1 MDKYARELPNGSQLI
16 PACDPDQEEWRV
28 IIETPKGS
36 RNKYKYADDFCCF
49 QLAKVLPEG
58 MVFPFDFG
66 FLPCTLGEDGDPL
79 DVLLLMDQ
87 PTFCGCLILSRLI
100 GVIEA
105 QQTEKDGTSERNDR
119 LVAVSLKSLEFGKVR
134 SLKDLDQ
141 QMLDEI
147 ERFFRSYN
155 EQSGKKFKLIGF
167 HGPHRAESLARQ
179 GMKQFAKQHRRAPT
193 ERQNG
198 FKNTPA
204 KSLCRLMFV
213 GLRLLGSRNRDRR
226 SFRF

>member
-1 MDKYARELPNGSQLI
+1 MAKPVRQMPNGSERI
-16 PACDPDQEEWRV
+16 EACDPDREEWRV

-36 RNKYKYADDFCCF
+36 HNKYKYADDFCCF

-58 MVFPFDFG
+58 MAFPFDFG
-66 FLPCTLGEDGDPL
+66 FLPCTMGADGDPL

-105 QQTEKDGTSERNDR
+105 QQTEKDGTTERNDR
-119 LVAVSLKSLEFGKVR
+119 LVAVPLESRDYGKLH

-147 ERFFRSYN
+147 ERFFVSYN

-167 HGPHRAESLARQ
+167 HGRRRSESLAQ
-179 GMKQFAKQHRRAPT
+179 EGMKQFAKQHRSR
-193 ERQNG
+193 R
-198 FKNTPA
+198 PA
-204 KSLCRLMFV
+204 NKTSAK
-213 GLRLLGSRNRDRR
+213 RR
-226 SFRF
+226 RPKILA

>member
-1 MDKYARELPNGSQLI
+1 VGPVCLHLVNQVRPMQNGSKLI
-16 PACDPDQEEWRV
+16 EACDPDKEEWRV

-36 RNKYKYADDFCCF
+36 RNKYKFAEDFCCF

-58 MVFPFDFG
+58 MSFPFDFG
-66 FLPCTLGEDGDPL
+66 FLPGTMGADSDPL

-105 QQTEKDGTSERNDR
+105 MQTEKDGTTERNDR
-119 LVAVSLKSLEFGKVR
+119 LVAVPLESHNFGKVR

-147 ERFFRSYN
+147 ERFFTSY
-155 EQSGKKFKLIGF
+155 K
-167 HGPHRAESLARQ
+167 
-179 GMKQFAKQHRRAPT
+179 
-193 ERQNG
+193 
-198 FKNTPA
+198 
-204 KSLCRLMFV
+204 
-213 GLRLLGSRNRDRR
+213 
-226 SFRF
+226 

>member
-1 MDKYARELPNGSQLI
+1 MAKPMRQMQNGSELI
-16 PACDPDQEEWRV
+16 EACDPDKEEWRV

-66 FLPCTLGEDGDPL
+66 FLPCTMGADGDPL

-105 QQTEKDGTSERNDR
+105 QQTEKDGTTERNDR
-119 LVAVSLKSLEFGKVR
+119 LVAVPLESRNYGKVR
-134 SLKDLDQ
+134 SLKDLDK

-147 ERFFRSYN
+147 ERFFHSYN
-155 EQSGKKFKLIGF
+155 EQSGKQFKLVGF
-167 HGPHRAESLARQ
+167 HGPHRSESLAQ
-179 GMKQFAKQHRRAPT
+179 EGMKQFAKQHRSRRRNSKSDSKT
-193 ERQNG
+193 RRQ
-198 FKNTPA
+198 KVSA
-204 KSLCRLMFV
+204 S
-213 GLRLLGSRNRDRR
+213 
-226 SFRF
+226 

>member
-1 MDKYARELPNGSQLI
+1 MGKPMRQLSNGSELI
-16 PACDPDQEEWRV
+16 EAYDPDEKEWRV

-66 FLPCTLGEDGDPL
+66 FLPCTLGADGDPL

-105 QQTEKDGTSERNDR
+105 QQTEKDGTTERNDR
-119 LVAVSLKSLEFGKVR
+119 LVAVPLESREFEKVR

-141 QMLDEI
+141 HMLDEI
-147 ERFFRSYN
+147 ERFFGSYN
-155 EQSGKKFKLIGF
+155 AQSGKKFKLIDY
-167 HGPHRAESLARQ
+167 HGPHRSESLAQ
-179 GMKQFAKQHRRAPT
+179 KGMKLFSKRHRPR
-193 ERQNG
+193 RRVN
-198 FKNTPA
+198 
-204 KSLCRLMFV
+204 KSNSKKR
-213 GLRLLGSRNRDRR
+213 
-226 SFRF
+226 